1 MKRRGQTAFRQE
13 QGYALVSV
21 LLLVAILLIVGTLL
35 MQSVTNSQG
44 MVNISED
51 IVSAQADGETK
62 LLIKL
67 TDLRAAVMA
76 LKEKDKVTLEDV
88 EAAAAPF
95 VEPGTVTLDK
105 ENQRYVA
112 IVKADG
118 VSDKITHTFRRK
130 VEITLSF
137 TPGNPSP
144 GTGTGGYAVVSFGAI
159 SLNGAIIN
167 GNVYSAGAVTYNP
180 SKINGVLVSPTLPA
194 GPDLPPPN
202 RVEITSIVDQ
212 GDQEIKTTHSALFS
226 TRATQLDFEVKNNTP
241 FTKSTVL
248 DSIKLMSNVSLTV
261 DGDLWIKGG
270 VTLEANSSIIA
281 SGIIYISGDLI
292 INGGSNTKLQANLI
306 KVNGST
312 NFNSEPKVTLTGD
325 FYGNALNIS
334 GTLTAKNIYITGA
347 SISSLNGD
355 NQFNLFA
362 AGSVNLNNGN
372 SPATLSGNVYTNGA
386 LTINGNDKVTI
397 NGTATLPNAPEKPSE
412 ILFEE
417 KNLVIN

>member
-1 MKRRGQTAFRQE
+1 MKGRGPTVFRQE
-13 QGYALVSV
+13 QGYALISV
-21 LLLVAILLIVGTLL
+21 LLLVALLLVVGTLV

-67 TDLRAAVMA
+67 SELRAAVMA
-76 LKEKDKVTLEDV
+76 LKEKDKVTLDDV
-88 EAAAAPF
+88 KTAAALY
-95 VEPGTVTLDK
+95 VEPGTETLDK

-118 VSDKITHTFRRK
+118 VANKITQTFRRK

-144 GTGTGGYAVVSFGAI
+144 GTGTGGYAVVSFGAAA
-159 SLNGAIIN
+159 LNGTTIN
-167 GNVYSAGAVTYNP
+167 GNVYSDGATTNNQ
-180 SKINGVLVSPTLPA
+180 SIINGVLVSPTLPGGA
-194 GPDLPPPN
+194 GLTPPN
-202 RVEITSIVDQ
+202 KLNIASIVSQVDQ
-212 GDQEIKTTHSALFS
+212 DIRATKSSLFS
-226 TRATQLDFEVKNNTP
+226 TSATQLGFEVKNNTE

-248 DSIKLMSNVSLTV
+248 NPIKLMPNVTLTV
-261 DGDLWIKGG
+261 DGDLWVKGG
-270 VTLEANSSIIA
+270 VTMEADSSIVA
-281 SGIIYISGDLI
+281 SGIIYISGDLMM
-292 INGGSNTKLQANLI
+292 NGGSNTKLQANLI

-312 NFNSEPKVTLTGD
+312 NFNSEPKVTLSGD
-325 FYGNALNIS
+325 FYGSSLNIS

-347 SISSLNGD
+347 SNSSLNGD

-386 LTINGNDKVTI
+386 LNINGNGKVTI
-397 NGTATLPNAPEKPSE
+397 NGTATPPAAPEKPSD